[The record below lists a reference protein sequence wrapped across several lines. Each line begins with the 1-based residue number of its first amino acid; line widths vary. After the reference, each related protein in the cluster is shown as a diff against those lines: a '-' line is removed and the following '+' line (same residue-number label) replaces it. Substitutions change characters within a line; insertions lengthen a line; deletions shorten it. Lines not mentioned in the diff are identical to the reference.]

1 MSDKHELSHQ
11 LVRRQLDVV
20 KDEARQGSEQERE
33 REREKRERETKVKN
47 AAIKP
52 KSKTETETDAV
63 TIEKPRDA
71 TKCQ

>member
-1 MSDKHELSHQ
+1 MTSLKTRPDKAVS
-11 LVRRQLDVV
+11 R
-20 KDEARQGSEQERE
+20 K
-33 REREKRERETKVKN
+33 EREKRERETKVKN

-52 KSKTETETDAV
+52 KSKTETDAV